1 MSRAFIA
8 GRFFGSILFLA
19 AVLGQV
25 GCGHS
30 APAYE
35 PVEGDLIFQD
45 ADCGSFCEA
54 IEKVTQSLR
63 GARFSHVGIVRR
75 REGQWVVI
83 EANNGVEITPLD
95 SFLRRSVDGHGRPK
109 AMAARLKP
117 EFAPL
122 LPSVLGHAESL
133 VGKPYDEWFN
143 IANDSLYCSEL
154 LYFAFREANGGQP
167 FFPLF
172 PMTFRDPATGS
183 VFPVWQ
189 SYFDQRKSPVPEGF
203 PGLNP
208 GGISRDDRIEPVH
221 WFYEPA
227 TGGQ

>member
-1 MSRAFIA
+1 MSRAHF
-8 GRFFGSILFLA
+8 GWWFFGAIWALSTLI
-19 AVLGQV
+19 GWG
-25 GCGHS
+25 GCGVS
-30 APAYE
+30 TPTYS
-35 PVEGDLIFQD
+35 PVAGDLIFQD
-45 ADCGSFCEA
+45 ADCGPFCEA

-63 GARFSHVGIVRR
+63 GARFSHVGIVQQ

-95 SFLRRSVDGHGRPK
+95 TFLRRSVDAQERPK

-117 EFAPL
+117 EYGAM
-122 LPSVLGHAESL
+122 LPAALRHAESL

-167 FFPLF
+167 FFPLS
-172 PMTFRDPATGS
+172 PMTFHDPATGS

-189 SYFDQRKSPVPEGF
+189 SYFDQRKASVPEGF

-208 GGISRDDRIEPVH
+208 GGISRDARIEPVC
-221 WFYEPA
+221 WFYEPGA
-227 TGGQ
+227 GGR